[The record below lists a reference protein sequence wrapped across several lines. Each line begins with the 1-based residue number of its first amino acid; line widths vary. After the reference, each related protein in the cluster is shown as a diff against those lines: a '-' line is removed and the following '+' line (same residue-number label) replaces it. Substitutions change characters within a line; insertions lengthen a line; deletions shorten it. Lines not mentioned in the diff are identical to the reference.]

1 MRRVLSLLPTLAAG
15 ALLAPSAFAA
25 DCAVA
30 KTVVEKA
37 ICADPE
43 LKTADDAMTAA
54 YEAVLPKLGADQQG
68 ALKANQ
74 EAWLKLREDNCV
86 MEEGRKE
93 CVLERTTWRANY
105 LGATAETGPG
115 LAAAPLP
122 FVSTRPLSPK
132 TCAAD
137 VSLHK
142 FIPGAGAG
150 ETAFNAA
157 IDKIATGA
165 ETDWGA
171 RDPDLPPDLEC
182 SYSLDS
188 TITYGSADL
197 VSSSIMFYAFGGG
210 AHGIYGRLPVTV
222 DLKTGKAFNPADRFD
237 KTALTTLAT
246 ACTASLREEKIKRYG
261 DFDPADR
268 DSMIAQLDEEMKGY
282 VEVIAANVA
291 DAGKWLIYADRA
303 EIYFD
308 PYAVGSYA
316 EGEFTCQLPNAT
328 LAAAAGSKGW
338 IIP

>member
-1 MRRVLSLLPTLAAG
+1 MRRILYLLPTLAAG
-15 ALLAPSAFAA
+15 VLLAPSAFAA
-25 DCAVA
+25 DCATA

-43 LKTADDAMTAA
+43 LKTADDTMTAA

-74 EAWLKLREDNCV
+74 EAWLKLREDNCA

-93 CVLERTTWRANY
+93 CVLERTTWRAKY
-105 LGATAETGPG
+105 LGATAESGAG

-122 FVSTRPLSPK
+122 FVMTRLKSP
-132 TCAAD
+132 TQCSAD

-142 FIPGAGAG
+142 FAAADTAG
-150 ETAFNAA
+150 EKAFNAA
-157 IDKIATGA
+157 VDKLMTGA
-165 ETDWGA
+165 EADWGG
-171 RDPDLPPDLEC
+171 RDQDLPPDLEC

-188 TITYGSADL
+188 TITYGSPDL
-197 VSSSIMFYAFGGG
+197 ISSSVMFYMFGGG
-210 AHGIYGRLPVTV
+210 AHGMYGRTPITV
-222 DLKTGKAFNPADRFD
+222 DLKTGQAFNPADRFD
-237 KTALTTLAT
+237 KAALGTLAA
-246 ACTASLREEKIKRYG
+246 ACTASLREEKVKRYG

-268 DSMIAQLDEEMKGY
+268 DSFLAQLDEEMKGY
-282 VEVIAANVA
+282 AETIATNVA

-328 LAAAAGSKGW
+328 LAAAGSKGW
-338 IIP
+338 MIP